1 MLRLINFD
9 GFIVNTLV
17 VENLGIMSNL
27 QTDLIYSNLL
37 RNDLIINEFSQG
49 STGAKEWVE
58 ILVVTDKLNLQNV
71 KLIDGTGS
79 LELILSG
86 VGFKSLKAGTLIVL
100 YNGGDRDGK
109 ITPDLTY
116 DPLIGD
122 YVLQIS
128 SLNNTG
134 KFAVTRT
141 TGWNSTAPAFNN
153 SADKDIPSLLNSG
166 GTTIFTYPRD
176 TTPRAARFSAY
187 KYDSVAN
194 AKLETRPY
202 DPYNFEPTRKWP
214 NWSDDAPST
223 AATPGAGYL
232 GDNTDWIRNLRNVIY
247 TISTDTPTIDEGNSG
262 RQTVSFT
269 VYRGGDSEVV
279 STVNYAF
286 GGRATFGDD
295 YDNILIRSEEF
306 TTSSKVGQFIEGALS
321 GTLNF
326 QKGERIKTITVDIL
340 GDQTFEKPVPLPGEK
355 NFDPE
360 KPENIT
366 VTLSNATASGRTT
379 KIITYDPID
388 KTQNPD
394 KNTAQ
399 ANIDIIND
407 DNQPTI
413 SISDVSVK
421 EGNIGIINTNANFAV
436 TLSNPSYQKIMVNYN
451 SSDGTAKTSDLD
463 YIPGL
468 GTIIFNPGE
477 TQKNIS
483 IGIKGDNKFEANET
497 FFVTLYG
504 ATNATI
510 ADDRGVGTIL
520 NDDRQ
525 AFSFGSS
532 IFPVVQPFF

>member
-1 MLRLINFD
+1 MR
-9 GFIVNTLV
+9 
-17 VENLGIMSNL
+17 NLE
-27 QTDLIYSNLL
+27 TDLIHSNLL
-37 RNDLIINEFSQG
+37 NNDLIINEFSQG

-71 KLIDGTGS
+71 KLIDGDNT
-79 LELILSG
+79 LEIILSG
-86 VGFKSLKAGTLIVL
+86 DGFKSLKAGTLIVL

-109 ITPDLTY
+109 ILSQDLTY

-128 SLNNTG
+128 SLNNSG
-134 KFAVTRT
+134 RFAVTRT
-141 TGWNSTAPAFNN
+141 KGWSTTAAAFNN
-153 SADKDIPSLLNSG
+153 SQDKDIPSLRNSG
-166 GTTIFTYPRD
+166 DATIFAYPRGM
-176 TTPRAARFSAY
+176 TPRAGKFSAY
-187 KYDSVAN
+187 TGDSAAD
-194 AKLETRPY
+194 AKNTKNP
-202 DPYNFEPTRKWP
+202 KWSP
-214 NWSDDAPST
+214 DAAST
-223 AATPGAGYL
+223 LATPGAGSP
-232 GDNTDWIRNLRNVIY
+232 GDNTTWIRNLRNVIY

-262 RQTVSFT
+262 RQTVTFT
-269 VYRGGDSEVV
+269 VYRGGDSGGALGSNTEVAGSV
-279 STVNYAF
+279 DYAF
-286 GGRATFGDD
+286 SGSAILGKD
-295 YDNILIRSEEF
+295 YDNILIKTEEF
-306 TTSSKVGQFIEGALS
+306 TTSNNVGQFMDGTLS

-326 QKGERIKTITVDIL
+326 KTGERIKTITVDIL

-355 NFDPE
+355 DFDSE

-366 VTLSNATASGRTT
+366 VTLSNAKTSTT
-379 KIITYDPID
+379 KTAAIT
-388 KTQNPD
+388 TS
-394 KNTAQ
+394 Q

-407 DNQPTI
+407 DNLPTI

-421 EGNIGIINTNANFAV
+421 EGNIGIINNNANFAV
-436 TLSNPSYQKIMVNYN
+436 TLSNPSYEKIIVNYN

-477 TQKNIS
+477 TQKTIS
-483 IGIKGDNKFEANET
+483 IGIKGDNKFEPNET
-497 FFVTLYG
+497 FSVNLFG

-532 IFPVVQPFF
+532 IFPVLPTFF

>member
-1 MLRLINFD
+1 
-9 GFIVNTLV
+9 
-17 VENLGIMSNL
+17 MSNL

-71 KLIDGTGS
+71 KLIDGNRQ
-79 LELILSG
+79 LDLVLSG
-86 VGFKSLKAGTLIVL
+86 DGFKSLKAGTLIVL
-100 YNGGDRDGK
+100 YNGGDIDGK
-109 ITPDLTY
+109 ITPDLAY
-116 DPLIGD
+116 NPSDPLIGD

-134 KFAVTRT
+134 KFAVTNNKTNTNRPP
-141 TGWNSTAPAFNN
+141 GWINTNAAFNN
-153 SADKDIPSLLNSG
+153 GTDKDIPSLLNSG
-166 GTTIFTYPRD
+166 GATIFAYPRD
-176 TTPRAARFSAY
+176 TTPRAGKFSAY
-187 KYDSVAN
+187 MYDSAAN
-194 AKLETRPY
+194 AKLETPPY
-202 DPYNFEPTRKWP
+202 DPYNFDPTLNWP
-214 NWSDDAPST
+214 NWSDDDAST

-269 VYRGGDSEVV
+269 VYRGGDSEVA
-279 STVNYAF
+279 STVDYAF

-295 YDNILIRSEEF
+295 YDNLLIRSEEF

-326 QKGERIKTITVDIL
+326 EKGERIKTITVDIL
-340 GDQTFEKPVPLPGEK
+340 GDRTFEKLVILPGEK
-355 NFDPE
+355 NFNPE

-366 VTLSNATASGRTT
+366 LTLRNATASGRTT

-388 KTQNPD
+388 KTQD
-394 KNTAQ
+394 KTQDTAQ

-407 DNQPTI
+407 DNLPTI

-421 EGNIGIINTNANFAV
+421 EGNIGIINNANFAV

-483 IGIKGDNKFEANET
+483 IGVRGDNKFEANET
-497 FFVTLYG
+497 FSVTLYG